1 MLFAAKVRSFRS
13 CLHFKLQI
21 RTKNSGQ
28 PLNGRFDF
36 FISCSTYIQ
45 YAIQMDSTEFKR
57 LKELIKNESNHG
69 LPDGVFARLLDNM
82 QEIRLKA
89 NDVLTKYGKTDD
101 NLYLISSGIIRC
113 HYFDGE
119 NEKIYGFAAPGSIIT
134 SYHSFYAGLPSIW
147 QTESCGNSVV
157 LKTGKDKVEKM
168 IHESHEFA
176 IWMLSLSLGQLFA
189 NEMKLSIINGS
200 AKEKY
205 KSLIENRPEI
215 AREVQ
220 LKDIAA
226 YLGVT
231 PAYLSRLR
239 KKDL

>member
-1 MLFAAKVRSFRS
+1 
-13 CLHFKLQI
+13 
-21 RTKNSGQ
+21 
-28 PLNGRFDF
+28 
-36 FISCSTYIQ
+36 
-45 YAIQMDSTEFKR
+45 MDSTEFKR

-69 LPDGVFARLLDNM
+69 LPDGLFARLLDNM

-168 IHESHEFA
+168 IHESMNSQYGCCRCH
-176 IWMLSLSLGQLFA
+176 WDNYSP
-189 NEMKLSIINGS
+189 MK
-200 AKEKY
+200 
-205 KSLIENRPEI
+205 
-215 AREVQ
+215 
-220 LKDIAA
+220 
-226 YLGVT
+226 
-231 PAYLSRLR
+231 
-239 KKDL
+239 